1 MLTQF
6 LLGFLL
12 AVLVSF
18 AAYRAHSLS
27 RSGALAALGLG
38 TVICGLGGWGW
49 AILLLGFFIS
59 SSGLSRLARRRKQAL
74 DEKFSKGSQRDAEQV
89 LANGGV
95 AGLCVV
101 LNFLW
106 PQSLLPWL
114 AFASTLAAVNA
125 DTWATELGVLG
136 KSNPRL
142 ITTGKPVERGASGG
156 ISLVGTLAALG
167 GALFIVLLMLAVDM
181 LGLSASH
188 ARPYS
193 ALLLVTLAGVLGS
206 LFDSLLGA
214 SVQAIYFCP
223 SCCKETERHP
233 RHTCGSLT
241 TLARGWPWLNND
253 WVNAA
258 CAALG
263 ALLALA
269 AGLVFPVLLG
279 PNAPQKEVNMSVI
292 SISSPAFRD
301 GDTIPRKFSCDGGS
315 VSPALSWSGIPGGAR
330 SLALIAD
337 DPDAPMG
344 TFTHWVIYNLPPDL
358 TGLPEGIAK
367 TVQVTGG
374 GTQGNNGASQTG
386 YYGPCPPPGK
396 AHRYFFKLYALDLEP
411 ALATG
416 LNAAKLQQAMQGHIL
431 AQGQWMGKYQR

>member
-38 TVICGLGGWGW
+38 TVIFGLGGWGW

-59 SSGLSRLARRRKQAL
+59 SSGLSCLARDRKQVL
-74 DEKFSKGSQRDAEQV
+74 DERFSKGSQRDAGQV

-125 DTWATELGVLG
+125 DTWSTELGVLG

-156 ISLVGTLAALG
+156 ISLMGTLAALG
-167 GALFIVLLMLAVDM
+167 GALFIALLMLVVDM

-233 RHTCGSLT
+233 RHTCGSPT

-253 WVNAA
+253 GVNTA

-263 ALLALA
+263 ALLVLA
-269 AGLVFPVLLG
+269 AGFVFPVLLG

-301 GDTIPRKFSCDGGS
+301 GDTIPRKFSCDGDN

-344 TFTHWVIYNLPPDL
+344 TFTHWVIYNLPPGL

-374 GTQGNNGASQTG
+374 GTQGSNSASQTG
-386 YYGPCPPPGK
+386 YFGPCPPPGK

-411 ALATG
+411 ALAPG

-431 AQGQWMGKYQR
+431 VQGQWMGKYQR